1 MRASVVSERTV
12 QQLHFNGAYSCFA
25 EIDAWQS
32 HNPLPKPSQTPA
44 ATWEGV
50 RHQVSYSSGA

>member
-1 MRASVVSERTV
+1 MGASVVSERTV
-12 QQLHFNGAYSCFA
+12 HQLHFNRAYSRFA
-25 EIDAWQS
+25 ESDAWQS

-50 RHQVSYSSGA
+50 RHQVSYSTGA